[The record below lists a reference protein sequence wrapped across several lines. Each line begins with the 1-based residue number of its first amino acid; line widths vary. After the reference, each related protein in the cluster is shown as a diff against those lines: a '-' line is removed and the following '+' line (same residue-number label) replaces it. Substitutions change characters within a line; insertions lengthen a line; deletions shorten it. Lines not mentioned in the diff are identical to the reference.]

1 VNRLPQQR
9 EAARSTA
16 RRCRQTG
23 LPLSP
28 TGHRALS
35 STRRRISW
43 TRVGRAMGFTNNPA
57 KRAAIRTA
65 MTNMI
70 WVHPD
75 AIADVLGATPLRF
88 VVAALLRQ
96 GHLVT
101 AATTQLSSSSSG
113 IAFGLGS
120 DPKLIGLQSDAQ
132 ERYVLL
138 DVGYEVVY
146 VLRETLTVPHA
157 AVDSPAR
164 VMRRDNETDREVR

>member
-1 VNRLPQQR
+1 VIRSPQHA

-43 TRVGRAMGFTNNPA
+43 TRLGRAMGFTNNPA
-57 KRAAIRTA
+57 KRAAIRTV

-96 GHLVT
+96 GHLVA
-101 AATTQLSSSSSG
+101 AATTRLSSSSSG
-113 IAFGLGS
+113 IAPGLGS
-120 DPKLIGLQSDAQ
+120 DPKLIGLQTDAQ

-138 DVGYEVVY
+138 DVGHEVVCL
-146 VLRETLTVPHA
+146 LRETPAVPHA
-157 AVDSPAR
+157 AVESPVRA
-164 VMRRDNETDREVR
+164 MRLDDETDREVR